1 MQDTRLNYV
10 EQHAARIGLDS
21 ERLESARVS
30 ASRSSPMGDTLD
42 LCSRYADAASLPA
55 LIPRLSAL
63 VKRGTGLNTR
73 VGTARFIVSL
83 ALRLGTE
90 LRPHSGAL
98 IKVGFFRVFAG
109 LPGKATVW
117 DRSQAPWVAL
127 IRAGC
132 CGLASLEGQS

>member
-98 IKVGFFRVFAG
+98 IKVGFCCVLAG
-109 LPGKATVW
+109 LPAKATVW
-117 DRSQAPWVAL
+117 GRSQAALVWVL
-127 IRAGC
+127 
-132 CGLASLEGQS
+132 